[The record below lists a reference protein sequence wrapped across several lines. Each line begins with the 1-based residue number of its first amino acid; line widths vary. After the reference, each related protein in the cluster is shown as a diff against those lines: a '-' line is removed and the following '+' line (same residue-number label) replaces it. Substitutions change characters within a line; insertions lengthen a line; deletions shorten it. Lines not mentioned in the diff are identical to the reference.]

1 MTLRELRPGQSGVV
15 VAMRCEGALR
25 PAPGFSREDDSEKRT
40 DMGLTR
46 GTLVRLLRIAP
57 LGDPLEIALMGYEL
71 SLRRA
76 DAGKIEI
83 ELISE

>member
-1 MTLRELRPGQSGVV
+1 MTLRELRPGQRGVV

-25 PAPGFSREDDSEKRT
+25 RRLL